1 MNMDYDITIS
11 ISKVKTNNP
20 FELEKLCIMMTQVCK
35 TMCEACDFSTVNV
48 FDIPVYE
55 MKELKE

>member
-11 ISKVKTNNP
+11 ITKVKTNDPN
-20 FELEKLCIMMTQVCK
+20 ELEKLCIMMTQVCR
-35 TMCEACDFSTVNV
+35 TMCETCDFTTVNV

-55 MKELKE
+55 MKKLEE

>member
-1 MNMDYDITIS
+1 MDYDITIS
-11 ISKVKTNNP
+11 IGKVKTNDP
-20 FELEKLCIMMTQVCK
+20 FELEKLCIMMTHVCK
-35 TMCEACDFSTVNV
+35 TMCETCDFSAVNV